1 MESGQILFIFGL
13 FAVVGMGV
21 WLWALIDAIRV
32 PDDSMYVSGTKT
44 VWVIVIILTGVV
56 GAIIYFIREARAVVV
71 LPGPVTPHP

>member
-44 VWVIVIILTGVV
+44 VG
-56 GAIIYFIREARAVVV
+56 
-71 LPGPVTPHP
+71 